1 MRTTAGPG
9 STSVRD
15 GGEKPSLNSYLNSE
29 PNFITQPMG
38 TDTSE
43 QLSGCVGLA
52 LCLKRE
58 KRSLEGQ
65 VLASIHRLE
74 IILRGK
80 TAEEWND
87 QGGNGVHKG
96 RIGILP
102 GFLPPRVHRGR
113 SLSDT
118 LRDSALDVVGGG
130 DLGVGIAVP
139 ECTRQRREEHSY
151 LTPKTPRTSSENTR
165 RFSAFF

>member
-74 IILRGK
+74 IILRGE

-87 QGGNGVHKG
+87 QGGNEWCSQGQNWDPS
-96 RIGILP
+96 RISAAP
-102 GFLPPRVHRGR
+102 GAPRAKPERYPPR
-113 SLSDT
+113 
-118 LRDSALDVVGGG
+118 
-130 DLGVGIAVP
+130 
-139 ECTRQRREEHSY
+139 
-151 LTPKTPRTSSENTR
+151 
-165 RFSAFF
+165 